1 MRNKFAVPLIVLGVL
16 LMLIGIGQRTF
27 WAPPE
32 TQSVS
37 MEAEGAEDAVVTVLE
52 PELLAEYSD
61 GTEIT
66 VRSDAP
72 FTLAVGRANDV
83 QAWVADAA
91 AARLT
96 PGEDSSSLA
105 VGTDKTGKTA
115 PNPAGSDLWV
125 VEESGEGE
133 LSYDWKAPGEGD
145 WRILLATDGTAP
157 APTDVTLTWEND
169 ATRPFAVPLI
179 VIGALLAVLG
189 LALAFLRS
197 GSDGPR
203 RSSRRSAGPDAGTA
217 DRQPSVSGTT
227 SAFTAAAVSRRR
239 RPAFLA
245 AAAAAVLAA
254 GSAPAAAMA
263 DESAGSQP
271 VIVDSQL
278 TRILDSVAGTVEAGD
293 AAKDASMLT
302 PRVGGAAYAMRAA
315 NYAVAAKSADHEAPV
330 PVAAETLRTQS
341 IGTAADWPRT
351 VVAVT
356 QGEGNPVPQA
366 LLLVQESARDNY
378 KLVSAVQM
386 LPASTFPQPPAATD
400 GSAQIPADSDN
411 GLAMSPQDA
420 VAALAD
426 SLTNPEGEKKDTF
439 GANRF
444 SEDVVKFQQQVQS
457 DPKNEFATNTFQ
469 HAADP
474 KETYALRTDDGG
486 AIVFG
491 YLSNT
496 FSSTPKEA
504 GDSVNLEGTVYQ
516 ALTGET
522 NTDKGID
529 VTHGEA
535 VMLYVPAS
543 GGTGQALVVGAAQ
556 ELLSANLK

>member
-1 MRNKFAVPLIVLGVL
+1 MRNKFAVPLIILGVL

-27 WAPPE
+27 WAPSE
-32 TQSVS
+32 TKSVV
-37 MEAEGAEDAVVTVLE
+37 MDAEGHEGAVVTVLE

-61 GTEIT
+61 GVDIT
-66 VRSDAP
+66 VRSEAP

-91 AARLT
+91 ATRLS
-96 PGEDSSSLA
+96 PGEGRLGLT

-157 APTDVTLTWEND
+157 APADVTLTWEND
-169 ATRPFAVPLI
+169 ETRPFAVPLI
-179 VIGALLAVLG
+179 VAGALLAVLG

-197 GSDGPR
+197 GGPR
-203 RSSRRSAGPDAGTA
+203 RRGGSSAGPETGTPA
-217 DRQPSVSGTT
+217 KQASVSGTT
-227 SAFTAAAVSRRR
+227 SAFTAIRPGRR

-254 GSAPAAAMA
+254 GSAPAAALA
-263 DESAGSQP
+263 DDSASGSRP
-271 VIVDSQL
+271 VILDSQL
-278 TRILDSVAGTVEAGD
+278 TRILDSVAGTVRAGD
-293 AAKDASMLT
+293 AAKDAALLQ
-302 PRVGGAAYAMRAA
+302 PRVSGPAYAMREA

-330 PVAAETLRTQS
+330 PVEAEELRTQS
-341 IGTAADWPRT
+341 ISSGADWPRT

-356 QGEGNPVPQA
+356 QGKGNPVPQV

-378 KLVSAVQM
+378 KLVSAVEM
-386 LPASTFPQPPAATD
+386 LPASTFPQAPEADAGTD
-400 GSAQIPADSDN
+400 QIPAASDN
-411 GLAMSPQDA
+411 GLVMSPQDA

-426 SLTNPEGEKKDTF
+426 SLTTPDGTHKDTF
-439 GANRF
+439 AGNRF
-444 SEDVVKFQQQVQS
+444 SDDVVEFQKTTQT
-457 DPKNEFATNTFQ
+457 DPRNEFARIEFSHTPDAQ
-469 HAADP
+469 A
-474 KETYALRTDDGG
+474 TYALRTEDGG

-504 GDSVNLEGTVYQ
+504 GDSVNLEGTVFQ
-516 ALTGET
+516 ALTGKP

-543 GGTGQALVVGAAQ
+543 GGTSQALVVGAAQ
-556 ELLSANLK
+556 ELLSAKLK

>member
-16 LMLIGIGQRTF
+16 LMLIGIGQRTI

-32 TQSVS
+32 TQSAS
-37 MEAEGAEDAVVTVLE
+37 MEADGHDGAVVTVLE
-52 PELLAEYSD
+52 PELLAEYPD
-61 GTEIT
+61 GVDIT

-83 QAWVADAA
+83 QAWVGDAA
-91 AARLT
+91 ATRLT
-96 PGEDSSSLA
+96 PGDDALA
-105 VGTDKTGKTA
+105 TDTAKTGITA
-115 PNPAGSDLWV
+115 PDPAGSDLWV

-133 LSYDWKAPGEGD
+133 LSYQWEAPGEGD
-145 WRILLATDGTAP
+145 WRVLLATDGTAP
-157 APTDVTLTWEND
+157 APADVTLTWEND

-179 VIGALLAVLG
+179 VAGALLAVLG

-203 RSSRRSAGPDAGTA
+203 RSGRRSAGIETGTI
-217 DRQPSVSGTT
+217 DKQPSVSGTT
-227 SAFTAAAVSRRR
+227 SAFTATASSRR

-245 AAAAAVLAA
+245 AAAAAVLVA
-254 GSAPAAAMA
+254 GSAPASALA
-263 DESAGSQP
+263 DESPAGSRP
-271 VIVDSQL
+271 VIMDSQL
-278 TRILDSVAGTVEAGD
+278 NRILESVADTVEAGD
-293 AAKDASMLT
+293 AAKDAAMLR
-302 PRVGGAAYAMRAA
+302 PRVGGAAYAMRSA

-330 PVAAETLRTQS
+330 PVAAKTLRTES
-341 IGTAADWPRT
+341 VGTAAGWPRT

-366 LLLVQESARDNY
+366 LLLVQDSARDNY

-386 LPASTFPQPPAATD
+386 LPASTFPQPPAAD
-400 GSAQIPADSDN
+400 AGSDQIPADSDN
-411 GLAMSPQDA
+411 GLMMAPQDA
-420 VAALAD
+420 VEALAD
-426 SLTNPEGEKKDTF
+426 SLTNPDGGNKGTF
-439 GANRF
+439 AANRF
-444 SEDVVKFQQQVQS
+444 SEDVVKFQKQVQT
-457 DPKNEFATNTFQ
+457 DPKNEFASNTFK
-469 HAADP
+469 HSADA

-516 ALTGET
+516 ALTGQPD
-522 NTDKGID
+522 TDKGID

-543 GGTGQALVVGAAQ
+543 GGSGQVLVVGAAQ
-556 ELLSANLK
+556 ELLSAKLK